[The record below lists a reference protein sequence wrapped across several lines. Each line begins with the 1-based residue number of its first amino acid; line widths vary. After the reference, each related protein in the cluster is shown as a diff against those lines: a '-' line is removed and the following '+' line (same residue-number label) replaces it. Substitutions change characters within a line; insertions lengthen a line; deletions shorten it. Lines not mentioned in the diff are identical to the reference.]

1 MRQTK
6 HDRAP
11 ATFLFTLLF
20 VSSLLSGVHEL
31 LIRFFAIID
40 ISKKEFGSKYY
51 AENEIISLKIKP
63 LKTPL
68 HLQSPF

>member
-11 ATFLFTLLF
+11 ASYRFTLLF

-31 LIRFFAIID
+31 FNRFFAIID
-40 ISKKEFGSKYY
+40 ISVNVFVPKYY
-51 AENEIISLKIKP
+51 AKKEIKSQKIKP
-63 LKTPL
+63 LENL
-68 HLQSPF
+68 HFKSPF